1 MQTLRLQRVQELLK
15 RAIGEVI
22 RREVP
27 IDKVGV
33 VTVND
38 VNVSSDL
45 HSAAVFIGVIGK
57 DYQKRDALALL
68 NRDRKRLQTLVG
80 REIVLKYTPQ
90 LKFLA
95 DDSVPRGDRVLKIL
109 DELEKADA
117 TATPDEKSPE
127 GN

>member
-1 MQTLRLQRVQELLK
+1 MQSLRLQRVQELLK

-38 VNVSSDL
+38 VSVSSDL
-45 HSAAVFIGVIGK
+45 HSATVFIGVIGK
-57 DYQKRDALALL
+57 DYHKRDALKLL
-68 NRDRKRLQTLVG
+68 NHDRKRLQTLVG

-109 DELEKADA
+109 EDLEKA
-117 TATPDEKSPE
+117 TPTPPLDEKPPE
-127 GN
+127 NH

>member
-1 MQTLRLQRVQELLK
+1 MQSLRLQRVQELLK

-27 IDKVGV
+27 IEKVGV

-45 HSAAVFIGVIGK
+45 HSASVFVGVIGK

-68 NRDRKRLQTLVG
+68 NRERKRLQTLVG
-80 REIVLKYTPQ
+80 REIILKYTPQ
-90 LKFLA
+90 LKFIA

-109 DELEKADA
+109 DDLEKATP
-117 TATPDEKSPE
+117 TAPIHEKPPE
-127 GN
+127 DN